1 MSEQDETGGPA
12 FPQPMADAGGGSGL
26 VTAFDLELSG
36 MTMLDYFAAKAM
48 QGELSAMVDSDAY
61 GLPLNITDDMLD
73 KLCNHWYR
81 IGKSMLKARKS

>member
-1 MSEQDETGGPA
+1 
-12 FPQPMADAGGGSGL
+12 

-36 MTMLDYFAAKAM
+36 MTMLDYFSAKAM
-48 QGELSAMVDSDAY
+48 HGELSAMVDS
-61 GLPLNITDDMLD
+61 GLPLNITDETLD